1 VRNLAEKSRTSAL
14 EIGSNISRLASEIGS
29 VASEIESQSG
39 DVARLS
45 SLLCVIEESSGR
57 TTDTAS
63 HTEGVADTLK
73 NMTRASH

>member
-1 VRNLAEKSRTSAL
+1 
-14 EIGSNISRLASEIGS
+14 

-39 DVARLS
+39 DLARLS

-63 HTEGVADTLK
+63 HTKGVADTLK